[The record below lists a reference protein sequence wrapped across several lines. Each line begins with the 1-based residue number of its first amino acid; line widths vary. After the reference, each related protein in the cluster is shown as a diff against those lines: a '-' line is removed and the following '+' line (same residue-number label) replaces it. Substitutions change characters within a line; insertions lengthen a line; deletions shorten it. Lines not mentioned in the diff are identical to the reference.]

1 MAKSIKVTR
10 PHKTTA
16 EGARQKL
23 RALAGEIESRYGLS
37 VSWKGDVAHVS
48 GRGVK
53 KGTAS
58 VDERNVTVDLSLGMP
73 ASLVAS
79 KIEAGIE
86 KAISEQ
92 FG

>member
-1 MAKSIKVTR
+1 MAKSLKVSR

-16 EGARQKL
+16 ESARQKL
-23 RALAGEIESRYGLS
+23 KALASEIESRYGLS

-53 KGTAS
+53 EGTAS
-58 VDERNVTVDLSLGMP
+58 VDDRNVTVELSLGMP

-86 KAISEQ
+86 KAIAEQ